1 MDALVLS
8 IGATEGDF
16 EVGAVRR
23 LFELGVTPE
32 LIAGTSVG
40 AINAAK
46 VAEGENRGTA
56 AIPSGLAG
64 LEGVWLSLNSDS
76 DMYVPNP
83 NVDINAVLQAAGNLG
98 LDVFTNLAGAVLL
111 GPGVVPLLAIFDLTK
126 TATDLQSLQ
135 AAVNTVL
142 NSPSLFLL
150 TPIGVK
156 LATQLDQGL
165 VRTSGIRLLLPT
177 VSLEDGAVRFVN
189 ELGQVLNAD
198 LSQYQ
203 EAAPGT
209 VSPACQPLQDQLD
222 AVLTQIQDLA
232 EQHATGGMEALR
244 ARAAR
249 LKLALASCEQA
260 NPAAGAVPLV
270 VTLAEGALA
279 SASIP
284 VIFTPTKLGNQNY
297 VDGGVRAPVAVA
309 AAVAS
314 GASRVIVVVTF
325 NSLGPF
331 PPATNPLTTMP
342 IASFDGQSLLQVG
355 YRVAQDIMPS
365 QIQADDLAPA
375 ANWGTGKGQTDVVI
389 IAPAFRVHYG
399 LSIDP
404 GLIRIAMANGYMRA
418 DDAMAARAQP
428 NVPDGFGPAYQ
439 AALDGS
445 STTPGITT
453 TRHAADIISL
463 RTQIWHREYAANG
476 YVPQNPLSKLVAPA
490 PAPGGPDPAA
500 LSDVRAWK
508 RNLKVLVDN
517 RVAAG
522 GAVPSGPETLSD
534 WWLDWEQHQFPPAGP
549 LWTDTTAFGQMTVT
563 FSPRGPFNDGQTV
576 AFVFSAIDQLAP
588 GPDLQADILLNGVQ
602 QPGSTG
608 PTPVSLT
615 LKVTKKTERI
625 WEDGKPETVI
635 ITTDPV
641 IEITKAGYTPV
652 QISPAMTS

>member
-16 EVGAVRR
+16 EVGAARR
-23 LFELGVTPE
+23 LFELGVTPD

-46 VAEGENRGTA
+46 LAEGENRGTA
-56 AIPSGLAG
+56 TIPSGLAG
-64 LEGVWLSLNSDS
+64 LELVWLSLNSDS

-83 NVDINAVLQAAGNLG
+83 DVDLSAVLQAAGNLG
-98 LDVFTNLAGAVLL
+98 LDVFANLVGAVLL
-111 GPGVVPLLAIFDLTK
+111 GPGGVPLLALFDLTK
-126 TATDLQSLQ
+126 GVTDVQSLQ

-142 NSPSLFLL
+142 NSPSLYLL

-177 VSLEDGAVRFVN
+177 VSLEDGVVRFVN
-189 ELGQVLNAD
+189 ELGEVLNAD
-198 LSQYQ
+198 LSQHQ
-203 EAAPGT
+203 EAPPGN

-232 EQHATGGMEALR
+232 EQHATGGLEALR

-260 NPAAGAVPLV
+260 NPAPGTVPVV

-325 NSLGPF
+325 NSLVPGP
-331 PPATNPLTTMP
+331 AADPLTMTP
-342 IASFDGQSLLQVG
+342 IASFDSQSLLQVAF
-355 YRVAQDIMPS
+355 RVAQDIMPS

-375 ANWGTGKGQTDVVI
+375 ANWGTGPGQADVVI
-389 IAPAFRVHYG
+389 IAPFFRVHYG

-418 DDAMAARAQP
+418 DDAMAARALP

-439 AALDGS
+439 AALDGW

-453 TRHAADIISL
+453 TRHAADIISK
-463 RTQIWHREYAANG
+463 RTQIWQREYAANG
-476 YVPQNPLSKLVAPA
+476 YVPQDPLSKLVAPA

-508 RNLKVLVDN
+508 RDLKVLVDN

-534 WWLDWEQHQFPPAGP
+534 WWLDWEQHQFQPTAP
-549 LWTDTTAFGQMTVT
+549 LWTDTAAFGQMTVT
-563 FSPRGPFNDGQTV
+563 FTPQGPFNDGQTV
-576 AFVFSAIDQLAP
+576 AFVFSAVDQLAP

-615 LKVTKKTERI
+615 LKVTKKIERI
-625 WEDGKPETVI
+625 FEDGKPETVI

>member
-23 LFELGVTPE
+23 LFELGVTPD

-46 VAEGENRGTA
+46 LAEGKNRGTA
-56 AIPSGLAG
+56 AIPSGLPG

-83 NVDINAVLQAAGNLG
+83 NVDINAVLKAAGNLG
-98 LDVFTNLAGAVLL
+98 LDVFADLAGAVLL
-111 GPGVVPLLAIFDLTK
+111 GPGAVPLLAILGLLTK
-126 TATDLQSLQ
+126 TATDLQSVQ

-142 NSPSLFLL
+142 NSPSLYLL

-165 VRTSGIRLLLPT
+165 VRTSGIRLLLPA
-177 VSLEDGAVRFVN
+177 VSLEDGVVRFVN
-189 ELGQVLNAD
+189 ELGEVLNAD
-198 LSQYQ
+198 LSPYQ
-203 EAAPGT
+203 EAPPGN

-222 AVLTQIQDLA
+222 AVLTKLQDLA
-232 EQHATGGMEALR
+232 EQHATGAMEALR
-244 ARAAR
+244 AQAAR
-249 LKLALASCEQA
+249 LKRALASCEQA
-260 NPAAGAVPLV
+260 NPAPGTVPLV

-297 VDGGVRAPVAVA
+297 VDGGVRMPVAVA

-314 GASRVIVVVTF
+314 GASRVIAVVTF
-325 NSLGPF
+325 NSVNPG
-331 PPATNPLTTMP
+331 PATDPLTMTP
-342 IASFDGQSLLQVG
+342 IASFDSQNLLTVA
-355 YRVAQDIMPS
+355 YRVGQDIMPS

-375 ANWGTGKGQTDVVI
+375 ANWGTGHGQTDVVMI
-389 IAPAFRVHYG
+389 TPAVRVHYG

-439 AALDGS
+439 AF
-445 STTPGITT
+445 
-453 TRHAADIISL
+453 
-463 RTQIWHREYAANG
+463 
-476 YVPQNPLSKLVAPA
+476 SKLDAPA

-534 WWLDWEQHQFPPAGP
+534 WWLGWEQHQFPPAAP
-549 LWTDTTAFGQMTVT
+549 LWTGTTAFGLMTVT
-563 FSPRGPFNDGQTV
+563 FTPQGPFNDGQTV
-576 AFVFSAIDQLAP
+576 AFVFSAVDQLAP

-652 QISPAMTS
+652 QIGPAMTS

>member
-23 LFELGVTPE
+23 LFELGVTPD

-46 VAEGENRGTA
+46 LAEGKNRGTA
-56 AIPSGLAG
+56 AIPSGLPG

-83 NVDINAVLQAAGNLG
+83 NVDINAVLKAAGNLG
-98 LDVFTNLAGAVLL
+98 LDVFADLAGAVLL
-111 GPGVVPLLAIFDLTK
+111 GPGAVPLLAILGLLTK
-126 TATDLQSLQ
+126 TATDLQSVQ

-142 NSPSLFLL
+142 NSPSLYLL

-165 VRTSGIRLLLPT
+165 VRTSGIRLLLPA
-177 VSLEDGAVRFVN
+177 VSLEDGVVRFVN
-189 ELGQVLNAD
+189 ELGEVLNAD
-198 LSQYQ
+198 LSPYQ
-203 EAAPGT
+203 EAPPGN

-222 AVLTQIQDLA
+222 AVLTKLQDLA
-232 EQHATGGMEALR
+232 EQHATGAMEALR
-244 ARAAR
+244 AQAAR
-249 LKLALASCEQA
+249 LKRALASCEQA
-260 NPAAGAVPLV
+260 NPAPGTVPLV

-297 VDGGVRAPVAVA
+297 VDGGVRMPVAVA

-314 GASRVIVVVTF
+314 GASRVIAVVTF
-325 NSLGPF
+325 NSVNPG
-331 PPATNPLTTMP
+331 PATDPLTMTP
-342 IASFDGQSLLQVG
+342 IASFDSQNLLTVA
-355 YRVAQDIMPS
+355 YRVGQDIMPS

-375 ANWGTGKGQTDVVI
+375 ANWGTGHGQTDVVMI
-389 IAPAFRVHYG
+389 TPAVRVHYG

-428 NVPDGFGPAYQ
+428 NVPDGF
-439 AALDGS
+439 
-445 STTPGITT
+445 
-453 TRHAADIISL
+453 
-463 RTQIWHREYAANG
+463 
-476 YVPQNPLSKLVAPA
+476 SKLDAPA

-534 WWLDWEQHQFPPAGP
+534 WWLGWEQHQFPPAAP
-549 LWTDTTAFGQMTVT
+549 LWTGTTAFGLMTVT
-563 FSPRGPFNDGQTV
+563 FTPQGPFNDGQTV
-576 AFVFSAIDQLAP
+576 AFVFSAVDQLAP

-652 QISPAMTS
+652 QIGPAMTS

>member
-23 LFELGVTPE
+23 LFELGVTPD

-46 VAEGENRGTA
+46 LAEGKNRGTA
-56 AIPSGLAG
+56 AIPSGLPG

-83 NVDINAVLQAAGNLG
+83 NVDINAVLKAAGNLG
-98 LDVFTNLAGAVLL
+98 LDVFADLAGAVLL
-111 GPGVVPLLAIFDLTK
+111 GPGAVPLLAILGLLTK
-126 TATDLQSLQ
+126 TATDLQSVQ

-142 NSPSLFLL
+142 NSPSLYLL

-165 VRTSGIRLLLPT
+165 VRTSGIRLLLPA
-177 VSLEDGAVRFVN
+177 VSLEDGVVRFVN
-189 ELGQVLNAD
+189 ELGEVLNAD
-198 LSQYQ
+198 LSPYQ
-203 EAAPGT
+203 EAPPGN

-222 AVLTQIQDLA
+222 AVLTKLQDLA
-232 EQHATGGMEALR
+232 EQHATGAMEALR
-244 ARAAR
+244 AQAAR
-249 LKLALASCEQA
+249 LKRALASCEQA
-260 NPAAGAVPLV
+260 NPAPGTVPLV

-297 VDGGVRAPVAVA
+297 VDGGVRMPVAVA

-314 GASRVIVVVTF
+314 GASRVIAVVTF
-325 NSLGPF
+325 NSVNPG
-331 PPATNPLTTMP
+331 PATDPLTMTP
-342 IASFDGQSLLQVG
+342 IASFDSQNLLTVA
-355 YRVAQDIMPS
+355 YRVGQDIMPS

-375 ANWGTGKGQTDVVI
+375 ANWGTGHGQTDVVMI
-389 IAPAFRVHYG
+389 TPAVRVHYG

-439 AALDGS
+439 AALDG
-445 STTPGITT
+445 ITT
-453 TRHAADIISL
+453 TRHAADIIGL
-463 RTQIWHREYAANG
+463 RTQIWYREYAANG
-476 YVPQNPLSKLVAPA
+476 YVPQNPFSKLDAPA

-534 WWLDWEQHQFPPAGP
+534 WWLGWEQHQFPPAAP
-549 LWTDTTAFGQMTVT
+549 LWTGTTAFGLMTVT
-563 FSPRGPFNDGQTV
+563 FTPQGPFNDGQTV
-576 AFVFSAIDQLAP
+576 AFVFSAVDQLAP